1 MVHPYLQNKI
11 NDSYDILRLAA
22 EMSQEYYHKP
32 LILTYSGG
40 KDSDVMLQLAIEC
53 LKPSD
58 FEVLNSHTTVDAP
71 ETVYYIRDK
80 FKELENLGIK
90 TTVQKSYYPDGT
102 PKTMWNLIVNK
113 GVPPTRL
120 MRYCCQHLKE
130 TSTPNRFVAV
140 GVRESESTGR
150 RNRDVFATRGL
161 RKKDAYYYY
170 YSHIKEVFDDDR
182 QRRIGGGIDNPN
194 EEGPYDCRFI
204 SKAKKNDDLICNPI
218 YKWTDTDVWDFIRD
232 RGLKYNPL
240 YDKGFQRVGCIG
252 CPLAGNQVQELEM
265 YPKIK
270 QIYIDTFQRMV
281 ERRRENGKGD
291 TSPYGMTWKDGQSV
305 YDWWI
310 GCPDV
315 PGQMTFEDY
324 EDEE

>member
-150 RNRDVFATRGL
+150 RNRDVFATHGL

-182 QRRIGGGIDNPN
+182 QRRIGG
-194 EEGPYDCRFI
+194 
-204 SKAKKNDDLICNPI
+204 A
-218 YKWTDTDVWDFIRD
+218 
-232 RGLKYNPL
+232 
-240 YDKGFQRVGCIG
+240 
-252 CPLAGNQVQELEM
+252 
-265 YPKIK
+265 
-270 QIYIDTFQRMV
+270 
-281 ERRRENGKGD
+281 
-291 TSPYGMTWKDGQSV
+291 
-305 YDWWI
+305 
-310 GCPDV
+310 
-315 PGQMTFEDY
+315 
-324 EDEE
+324 